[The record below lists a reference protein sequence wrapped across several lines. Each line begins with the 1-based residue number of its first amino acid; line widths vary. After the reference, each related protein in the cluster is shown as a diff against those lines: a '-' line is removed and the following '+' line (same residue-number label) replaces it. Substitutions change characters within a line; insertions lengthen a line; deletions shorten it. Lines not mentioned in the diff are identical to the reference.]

1 MEEEKIT
8 PVALVMCKTFN
19 SVTNDLLHV
28 APVYGFFDGD
38 DAVSY
43 FDDMEK
49 TFKDYVGKDGK
60 KLDVKRINSETLHV
74 DFENSDGL
82 KGKNIYYLEIIK
94 VF

>member
-1 MEEEKIT
+1 MDEEKIT

-19 SVTNDLLHV
+19 AVTNDLLHV
-28 APVYGFFDGD
+28 SPVYGFFDGD

-49 TFKDYVGKDGK
+49 TFKEYVGKDGK

>member
-19 SVTNDLLHV
+19 AVTNDLLHV
-28 APVYGFFDGD
+28 TPVYGFFDGD

>member
-19 SVTNDLLHV
+19 AVTNDLLHV
-28 APVYGFFDGD
+28 SPVYGFFDGD

-49 TFKDYVGKDGK
+49 TFKEYVGKDGK

>member
-1 MEEEKIT
+1 MDEEKIT

-19 SVTNDLLHV
+19 AVTNDLLHV

-49 TFKDYVGKDGK
+49 TFK
-60 KLDVKRINSETLHV
+60 E
-74 DFENSDGL
+74 
-82 KGKNIYYLEIIK
+82 
-94 VF
+94 

>member
-19 SVTNDLLHV
+19 AVTNYLLHV

-49 TFKDYVGKDGK
+49 TFKEYVGKDGK

>member
-19 SVTNDLLHV
+19 AVTNGLLHV

-49 TFKDYVGKDGK
+49 TFKEYVGKDGK